1 MAQIVENENERDRG
15 TPAERDDHVSL
26 LNINKAGVR
35 INALSYPCWHHGVP
49 HNVVSGTI
57 RAADLSWRDKIKKL
71 CDCSAPILSGLLL
84 AKIKEHG
91 ELKLDELERIKL
103 FTPKNGDRSIK
114 PERHG
119 KKMIARNMHKY
130 YRVMKRSQTKA
141 MEAVL
146 AAEGEKDN
154 AGLQCDDNGELDGGA
169 IGELESD
176 HNGEDDMGTGDEAD
190 GDSGDEMEHE
200 SAGDETDEDTY
211 SGKESSDSEDIADD
225 DDDDDE
231 LYAKKPTRMS
241 IKRFL
246 LFFETFANRLS
257 YSSNVPYFHTLAG
270 KAMFIPKTCCLSEQ
284 QISIKKMARLFNDF
298 YKQTSSFAL
307 NSSEP
312 NMKFKKVISIHGKA
326 LKLFPPMGLH
336 TIRANRINV
345 KEFVNTDVLCLHL
358 DHLLRKVIFGKAAP
372 IKLLKVTVV
381 DGVQEDDE
389 MNETTASSL
398 WSSLIQPPRRQYYT
412 PSSPSYM

>member
-1 MAQIVENENERDRG
+1 MAQIVENDERDRG
-15 TPAERDDHVSL
+15 TPAERDDYVSL
-26 LNINKAGVR
+26 ININKAGIR
-35 INALSYPCWHHGVP
+35 INALNYPCWHHGVP
-49 HNVVSGTI
+49 QDVVSGTI
-57 RAADLSWRDKIKKL
+57 RAADLSWHDKIKKL
-71 CDCSAPILSGLLL
+71 CDFSAPILSDLLL

-103 FTPKNGDRSIK
+103 FTPKNGDRNIK

-119 KKMIARNMHKY
+119 KKMIARNVHKY
-130 YRVMKRSQTKA
+130 YRKMEQSQTKA

-154 AGLQCDDNGELDGGA
+154 AGLQCDDNGELDGGAIGGLDGGA

-211 SGKESSDSEDIADD
+211 SGKESSESEDIDDD

-231 LYAKKPTRMS
+231 LYA
-241 IKRFL
+241 
-246 LFFETFANRLS
+246 N
-257 YSSNVPYFHTLAG
+257 
-270 KAMFIPKTCCLSEQ
+270 
-284 QISIKKMARLFNDF
+284 
-298 YKQTSSFAL
+298 FAL

-326 LKLFPPMGLH
+326 LKLFPPMGLFFL
-336 TIRANRINV
+336 RANRVNV

-372 IKLLKVTVV
+372 IKILKVIVV
-381 DGVQEDDE
+381 DGEQEDEE

-398 WSSLIQPPRRQYYT
+398 WSALIQPPRRQYYT
-412 PSSPSYM
+412 PSSPTYM